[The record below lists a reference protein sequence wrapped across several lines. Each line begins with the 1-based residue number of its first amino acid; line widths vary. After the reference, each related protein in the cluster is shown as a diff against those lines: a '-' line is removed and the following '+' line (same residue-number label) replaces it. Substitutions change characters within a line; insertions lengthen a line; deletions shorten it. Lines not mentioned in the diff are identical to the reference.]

1 MINAEKIEQKLG
13 FKKIREQIAGRCST
27 NYAKQRAGEE
37 EVSCKMETID

>member
-37 EVSCKMETID
+37 EVSCKKETID